1 MSRSGKI
8 SVELAPDQLSQIRRI
23 VEAGEF
29 SSGAALLREAISAF
43 LNRRALH
50 AGPHGVARFS
60 RSLEQRQEVIP
71 PEIAER
77 VELMF
82 DAGDAKA

>member
-1 MSRSGKI
+1 MRRSVKI
-8 SVELAPDQLSQIRRI
+8 SVDLTADQLQQVRHV

-29 SSGAALLREAISAF
+29 RSRSEVIREA
-43 LNRRALH
+43 LRTWLHRRALH
-50 AGPHGVARFS
+50 AGRHGVARLG
-60 RSLEQRQEVIP
+60 RTLETRVEP
-71 PEIAER
+71 PEPFER

>member
-1 MSRSGKI
+1 MRRSAKI
-8 SVELAPDQLSQIRRI
+8 SVDLPADQLQQVRHV

-29 SSGAALLREAISAF
+29 RSRAEVIREALRAF
-43 LNRRALH
+43 LHRRSLH
-50 AGPHGVARFS
+50 AGGHGLARLG
-60 RSLEQRQEVIP
+60 RSFEAAR
-71 PEIAER
+71 PEAAEPCER

>member
-8 SVELAPDQLSQIRRI
+8 SVELTSDQLSQVRSI

-29 SSGAALLREAISAF
+29 ASGAAVMREAVRQF
-43 LNRRALH
+43 LHRRTLH
-50 AGPHGVARFS
+50 AGLHGVARFS
-60 RSLEQRQEVIP
+60 RSLEQRQDMLP
-71 PEIAER
+71 LEIAER